1 MLCSSPYLPG
11 ERGGKHSAQRYIL
24 ILFPDHS
31 YLPFEMFSAPLTLPV
46 VVSISHGVIA
56 EK

>member
-31 YLPFEMFSAPLTLPV
+31 YLPFERFSAPLTLPV